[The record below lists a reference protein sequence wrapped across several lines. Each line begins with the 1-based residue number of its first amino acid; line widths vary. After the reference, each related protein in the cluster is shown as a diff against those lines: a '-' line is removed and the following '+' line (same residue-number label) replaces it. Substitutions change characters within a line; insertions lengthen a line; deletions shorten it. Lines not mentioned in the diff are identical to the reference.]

1 MDYQELKVV
10 LASGNQVPG
19 ENFALLR
26 DIARH
31 VNNAV
36 TKDEGR
42 DLVIRALAV
51 GKGFSKPEMSL
62 LMALV
67 GNVGLYP
74 YLTESIAQADFA
86 DQLAFELHRPDS
98 NDSKIV
104 FHSLQARTYHE
115 LMRGSNVVLSA
126 TTSSGKSLVI
136 DEMIASGK
144 FKKVVIVVP
153 TLALIDETRR
163 RLLQRFGER
172 CAIIAHPS
180 QQAKPERINV
190 YVLTQE
196 RVLNRDDLDDVNFLV
211 VDEFYKMNL
220 ATEKDPQRAIDLN
233 LAFHKLA
240 KTGAQFYLLGPNI
253 HAIKGLDAYDHHF
266 IPSKFSTVAVD
277 VISFDLPRN
286 GPDRDDGLINLC
298 RAIDGPTIIYCQS
311 PSRATHVAE
320 LLIERGDLKPI
331 GGVDR
336 AIDWIEKHYD
346 PDWIVCDALRHGI
359 GIHHG
364 GIPRALQ
371 QYFIRLFNDRKIPFL
386 VCTSTIIEGV
396 NTAAKNVV
404 VYDRRKSKDVL
415 EHFTYKNIEGRAGR
429 MKQYF
434 VGKVYVL
441 EAPPPDQSFTVEFPL
456 GVQDEE
462 TPMSLLLDL
471 PDEDLEPVSKSRIEN
486 MFRRSTLSPVTLRA
500 NRYVPWDV
508 QEQIAREMRQHIDD
522 YAPLLGWTGV
532 PNGPELDMVCDLI
545 FRHLIP
551 RGLRDYKIR
560 SGDELA
566 WHLNELRIGKDL
578 TLYVRACVE
587 GRLAPE
593 TASEAVERALRI
605 VRNIICQRFP
615 RALMV
620 IHAIQHDVL
629 TREKRVPG
637 DYTLFAEQAE
647 NLFMPSV
654 LFALDE
660 YGIPIQTAKTLES
673 WLLPAATLDDVLER
687 FRTLPVHRF
696 QLSAFEREIV
706 ADVCNVLFPP
716 ARDRRV

>member
-1 MDYQELKVV
+1 MDYQELKGA
-10 LASGNQVPG
+10 LAAGNQVPG
-19 ENFALLR
+19 ENFDLLR

-31 VNNAV
+31 VNNAA
-36 TKDEGR
+36 TTHEGR

-51 GKGFSKPEMSL
+51 GGGFSQPEMSL

-67 GNVGLYP
+67 RNVGLYP
-74 YLTESIAQADFA
+74 YLTESIARADFA

-98 NDSKIV
+98 DDSNIV
-104 FHSLQARTYHE
+104 FHTLQARTYRQ
-115 LMRGSNVVLSA
+115 LMLGSNVVLSA
-126 TTSSGKSLVI
+126 STSSGKSLVI

-144 FKKVVIVVP
+144 FRKAVIVVP

-163 RLLQRFGER
+163 RLLRRFGER
-172 CAIIAHPS
+172 CAVITHPS

-196 RVLNRDDLDDVNFLV
+196 RVLNREDLDDVDFFV

-220 ATEKDPQRAIDLN
+220 STEKDSERAVDLN

-253 HAIKGLDAYDHHF
+253 HEIKGLDAYDHHF
-266 IPSKFSTVAVD
+266 IPSKFSTVAID
-277 VISFDLPRN
+277 VINFDLPSR
-286 GPDRDDGLINLC
+286 GTERDDGLVDLC
-298 RAIDGPTIIYCQS
+298 RTIDGPTIIYCQS
-311 PSRATHVAE
+311 PARATHVAK

-331 GGVDR
+331 GEVDH
-336 AIDWIEKHYD
+336 AIEWIAKHYD
-346 PDWIVCDALRHGI
+346 PDWIVCDALHRGV

-371 QYFIRLFNDRKIPFL
+371 QYFIRLFNARKIPFL

-396 NTAAKNVV
+396 NTAAKNVI
-404 VYDRRKSKDVL
+404 VYDRRKSRDVL

-441 EAPPPDQSFTVEFPL
+441 EAPPPDKSFTVEFPL
-456 GVQDEE
+456 GTQDAD

-471 PDEDLEPVSKSRIEN
+471 SDEDLELISKSRIER
-486 MFRRSTLSPVTLRA
+486 MFKRSTLSPETLRA
-500 NRYVPWDV
+500 NRHVRWEV
-508 QEQIAREMRQHIDD
+508 QEQIANEIRERIREL
-522 YAPLLGWTGV
+522 APLLGWTGV
-532 PNGPELDMVCDLI
+532 PTSHQLNTVCDLI
-545 FRHLIP
+545 FRYLNP
-551 RGLRDYKIR
+551 DGLRDYKIR
-560 SGDELA
+560 SGEELA

-578 TLYVRACVE
+578 TRYIRACVE
-587 GRLAPE
+587 GRIAPE

-605 VRNIICQRFP
+605 VRNVICQRFP

-620 IHAIQHDVL
+620 IHAIQHDIL
-629 TREKRVPG
+629 TRQKLVPG
-637 DYTLFAEQAE
+637 DYAFFAEQAE

-660 YGIPIQTAKTLES
+660 YGVPIQTAKTLEP
-673 WLLPAATLDDVLER
+673 WLLPAQTLDDVLER
-687 FRTLPVHRF
+687 FRSLPLARF
-696 QLSAFEREIV
+696 QLSAFESDVI
-706 ADVCNVLFPP
+706 ADVRQVLFPP
-716 ARDRRV
+716 ARVGRA